1 MWSRKV
7 KKIRKTNNDIIL
19 YEIRAFLEAYTEF
32 VWMFLQLHL
41 MEDSNL
47 GKIVQPE
54 VLFGII
60 FKHLWTF
67 VDWISDR
74 GYEFEE
80 AQLEQYFDKKS
91 HHYLS
96 KISEERLK
104 IFLNLIEE
112 LRGEKHPQ
120 QYLKKLVVFYR

>member
-32 VWMFLQLHL
+32 VWMFLQLYL

-47 GKIVQPE
+47 GKIAESE

-67 VDWISDR
+67 VDWI
-74 GYEFEE
+74 
-80 AQLEQYFDKKS
+80 
-91 HHYLS
+91 
-96 KISEERLK
+96 
-104 IFLNLIEE
+104 
-112 LRGEKHPQ
+112 
-120 QYLKKLVVFYR
+120 